1 MYDDGCGNFQVKPS
15 GSSVYYS
22 VTSNMPSEIAAN
34 AASPPTPGAGGLPK
48 VTVTASD
55 GARVEVYLHGAHVTS
70 WLPAGESADRLFLS
84 GSSRFAP
91 GVAIRGGIPVCFP
104 QFADQ
109 GPLPMHGFARVT
121 TWELVESGRAGNGAA
136 HVRMRL
142 ADSAATLALWPHAF
156 AIELTVTARGSTLAL
171 AIAVTNTGTASFTFT
186 TALHTY
192 LRIADVRSTFVR
204 GLQGA
209 HYRDK
214 VLHMEDVI
222 ETAAA
227 LAIDREIDRVYRR
240 VPPML
245 EVREARRTTIVHAGG
260 FTDTVIWNPGA
271 PKSTTLNDLEPD
283 GYAHMLCVEA
293 AAASQDVTLQPQQT
307 WRGSQALTAGS

>member
-1 MYDDGCGNFQVKPS
+1 
-15 GSSVYYS
+15 
-22 VTSNMPSEIAAN
+22 MPSPIADN
-34 AASPPTPGAGGLPK
+34 VAAKPTPGAGGLPK
-48 VTVTASD
+48 VTVAAAD

-70 WLPAGESADRLFLS
+70 WLPAGEIADRLFLS
-84 GSSRFAP
+84 GSSQFAS
-91 GVAIRGGIPVCFP
+91 GAAIRGGVPVCFP

-109 GPLPMHGFARVT
+109 GPLPMHGFARVA

-156 AIELTVTARGSTLAL
+156 ALELTVTARGSTLAL
-171 AIAVTNTGTASFTFT
+171 AVAVTNTGTASFTFT

-192 LRIADVRSTFVR
+192 LRVADVRSTFVR

-214 VLHMEDVI
+214 VLRTEDAV
-222 ETAAA
+222 ETAAT
-227 LAIDREIDRVYRR
+227 LPIDREIDRVYRR
-240 VPPML
+240 IPAML
-245 EVREARRTTIVHAGG
+245 EVCEPRRTTIVHAAG

-271 PKSTTLNDLEPD
+271 QKSATLHDLEPG

-307 WRGSQALTAGS
+307 WRGSQALTGRD